1 VLGRFELLR
10 TQARRKNTVSIALYA
25 LSVPAAYIHPA
36 ITMVLAF
43 TVAAIYFLP
52 DAFMGDA
59 EQR

>member
-1 VLGRFELLR
+1 M
-10 TQARRKNTVSIALYA
+10 VSIGLYA

-36 ITMVLAF
+36 ITMALAF

-52 DAFMGDA
+52 EAFMGDA